1 MRTIFKTSYGADV
14 GLFRHGG
21 DVFWY
26 GLLALLM
33 LVLPYLLGEFFL
45 GEVINVLIWALAGL
59 GLMVLTGQTG
69 HASLGHSAFLAVG
82 CYANVILLA
91 NGVPFILSFPLAGLL
106 AGLAGVLFALPT
118 LRLHGIYLAIA
129 TLALA
134 VLLDDLI
141 VLAEPVTGG
150 VVGLTAPSIS
160 MFGYEIDRY
169 LNTSGFYYLTLGVV
183 TLIVLAYRNMLR
195 SPLGRSFAAI
205 RDSEISA
212 QAMGVN
218 LTVTKAKAF
227 GLSCAIT
234 GLAGALM
241 GHFVGNFN
249 NETFNIVISIQLL
262 LMIVVGGLGSIH
274 GAFFGAMVIGI
285 IPVAISMTR
294 DFIGSLTGSGA
305 LTIPGL
311 ESGILG
317 AILIFFILFE
327 PLGLY
332 ARWLKIRT
340 YFQLFPFSRRDMFR
354 RQKTYLKTERLR

>member
-1 MRTIFKTSYGADV
+1 MRTIFKTSYDADIR
-14 GLFRHGG
+14 LFKHSGEA
-21 DVFWY
+21 FWY
-26 GLLALLM
+26 GLLVLIMILM
-33 LVLPYLLGEFFL
+33 PYILGEYFL
-45 GEVINVLIWALAGL
+45 GEVINVLIWGLAGL

-82 CYANVILLA
+82 CYSNVILQGY
-91 NGVPFILSFPLAGLL
+91 GVPFFLSFPISGLL

-141 VLAEPVTGG
+141 VLAEPITGG
-150 VVGLTAPSIS
+150 VIGLSAPAIDL
-160 MFGYEIDRY
+160 FGYEIDRY
-169 LNTSGFYYLTLGVV
+169 ANTSAFYYLTLAVV
-183 TLIVLAYRNMLR
+183 ILIIVAYRNMLR

-218 LTVTKAKAF
+218 LMVTKAKAF

-241 GHFVGNFN
+241 GHFVGAFN

-274 GAFFGAMVIGI
+274 GAFLGAMVIGI
-285 IPVAISMTR
+285 IPVAISFAR
-294 DFIGSLTGSGA
+294 DFIGSLTGSSA

-311 ESGILG
+311 ETGILG
-317 AILIFFILFE
+317 LILIFFILFE

-340 YFQLFPFSRRDMFR
+340 YFNLFPFSRRDMFR

>member
-1 MRTIFKTSYGADV
+1 MRTLFKTSYEADIR
-14 GLFRHGG
+14 LFKHSGER
-21 DVFWY
+21 FWY
-26 GLLALLM
+26 GLLGLILIAA
-33 LVLPYLLGEFFL
+33 PYLTSDYHL
-45 GEVINVLIWALAGL
+45 GEVTNVLIWALAGV

-69 HASLGHSAFLAVG
+69 LASLGHSAFLAVG
-82 CYANVILLA
+82 CYANVILQQQ
-91 NGVPFILSFPLAGLL
+91 GVPFILSFPAAGLV
-106 AGLAGVLFALPT
+106 AGLSGVAFALPT

-134 VLLDDLI
+134 VMLDDLI
-141 VLAEPVTGG
+141 VLFEPVTGG
-150 VVGLTAPSIS
+150 VIGLSAPAITI
-160 MFGYEIDRY
+160 FGYEIDRY
-169 LNTSGFYYLTLGVV
+169 ANAPGFYYLTLG
-183 TLIVLAYRNMLR
+183 IVALAVLVYRNMLR

-212 QAMGVN
+212 QALGVN

-241 GHFVGNFN
+241 GHFVGTFN
-249 NETFNIVISIQLL
+249 NETFNIIISIQLL

-274 GAFFGAMVIGI
+274 GAFLGAIVIGI
-285 IPVAISMTR
+285 IPLLIAEGR
-294 DFIGSLTGSGA
+294 GLLEALTGSGV
-305 LTIPGL
+305 IPGL
-311 ESGILG
+311 ESAIFG

-332 ARWLKIRT
+332 ARWLKLRA
-340 YFQLFPFSRRDMFR
+340 YFELFPFARRDMFR

>member
-1 MRTIFKTSYGADV
+1 MRTLFKTSYDADIR
-14 GLFRHGG
+14 LFKHSGE
-21 DVFWY
+21 VFWY
-26 GLLALLM
+26 GLLGLILIAA
-33 LVLPYLLGEFFL
+33 PYLVSEYHL
-45 GEVINVLIWALAGL
+45 GEVTNVLIWALGGL
-59 GLMVLTGQTG
+59 GLMVLTGQAG
-69 HASLGHSAFLAVG
+69 LASLGHSAFLAVG
-82 CYANVILLA
+82 CYANVILQQH
-91 NGVPFILSFPLAGLL
+91 GVPFILSFPLAGLL
-106 AGLAGVLFALPT
+106 AGLSGVAFALPT

-134 VLLDDLI
+134 VMLDDLI
-141 VLAEPVTGG
+141 VLMEPITGG
-150 VVGLTAPSIS
+150 VIGLSAPSIS
-160 MFGYEIDRY
+160 IFGYEIDRY
-169 LNTSGFYYLTLGVV
+169 ANAQGFYYLTLAVV
-183 TLIVLAYRNMLR
+183 VLSVLFYRNMLR

-212 QAMGVN
+212 QALGVD

-249 NETFNIVISIQLL
+249 NETFNIIISIQLL

-274 GAFFGAMVIGI
+274 GAFLGAIVVGI
-285 IPVAISMTR
+285 IPLLIAEGRGVLET
-294 DFIGSLTGSGA
+294 LTGSGV
-305 LTIPGL
+305 IPGL
-311 ESGILG
+311 ESAIFG

-332 ARWLKIRT
+332 ARWLKLRI
-340 YFQLFPFSRRDMFR
+340 YFELFPFARRDMFR